1 MWLRNYSHFRER
13 RATPMLK
20 VARSER
26 PQRKH
31 TGEEE
36 AEREIRST
44 VN

>member
-13 RATPMLK
+13 RVTPTLK
-20 VARSER
+20 VTRSER
-26 PQRKH
+26 PRRKH

-36 AEREIRST
+36 AEREIRRT